1 MTNLPLTD
9 HITIDDLTDDMKL
22 IADSCGIEVAR
33 SLIANCPGL
42 QIYIPRP
49 EHMKGLVQKYM
60 MERYSGKRISE
71 REIKE
76 LSVELKK
83 SPSFLRNVVRG
94 MG

>member
-1 MTNLPLTD
+1 
-9 HITIDDLTDDMKL
+9 
-22 IADSCGIEVAR
+22 
-33 SLIANCPGL
+33 
-42 QIYIPRP
+42 
-49 EHMKGLVQKYM
+49 
-60 MERYSGKRISE
+60 MERYSGKRITE